1 MLRWNQKVGSV
12 PVLTIFGLLVV
23 FSCRHVKHDG
33 QGNVL
38 VRHRFCKKRDSLHNL
53 VQLLLGRKIV
63 FTTCSMIFI
72 LHVSLRLWLICSAH
86 IQRVTLK
93 HWGAR
98 VRQVLLYQ
106 VAGAEYIP
114 RPIWVGHCTWAL
126 ESAKVYWMQFE
137 GRGHWPLVNLACGKI
152 PSFSWIAKPCT
163 VLVIG
168 D

>member
-12 PVLTIFGLLVV
+12 PVPTIIGLLVV

-38 VRHRFCKKRDSLHNL
+38 VRHRFCKKRDSLDNL

-63 FTTCSMIFI
+63 FTTCSIIFI

-106 VAGAEYIP
+106 VAGAEYIL
-114 RPIWVGHCTWAL
+114 RYELDIAREHW
-126 ESAKVYWMQFE
+126 KVQRYIE
-137 GRGHWPLVNLACGKI
+137 CNLTGRGHWPLVNLACGKI